1 MGSNRFFTSTTAGS
15 IGAENLVSE
24 INTNAVTLLASTK
37 LDNTTIPILL
47 ETSNSHVHHTFLTQT
62 EAINLM
68 KGVVASVVKTSST
81 DSSHSHSVT
90 ITYDSLVQCFFASGA
105 SGGSPA
111 HTHTGQPQN
120 NTATVPVFHI
130 AGSTGHIHVS
140 WLTMREA
147 NDLMQG
153 TVASVVKNSS
163 TNSFHAHATT
173 ITWDSVR
180 SQFNAVSD
188 SAGSPAHVH
197 GTAAAGMSPFGASF
211 YNAISE
217 AESTTT
223 STSFQ
228 TKVTMTTGSLPLGD
242 YVFFW
247 TCGASNSGAKQISV
261 EARRNSTR
269 LRLAEFETSLQ
280 SAVGQYNPVGG
291 FHYMSQ
297 ISGVQT
303 FDLRHRT
310 VNGNTARIGDA
321 HIMIFR
327 IQ

>member
-1 MGSNRFFTSTTAGS
+1 MSNPGFFTSTTAGS

-37 LDNTTIPILL
+37 LDNTAIPILL
-47 ETSNSHVHHTFLTQT
+47 ETANSHVHHTFLTQT

-68 KGVVASVVKTSST
+68 KGAVASVVKTSST

-90 ITYDSLVQCFFASGA
+90 ITYDSLVQCFFATGA

-120 NTATVPVFHI
+120 NTAIVPIYHMP
-130 AGSTGHIHVS
+130 ANSHQHVS

-147 NDLMQG
+147 NDLING

-163 TNSFHAHATT
+163 TNSFHAHSTT
-173 ITWDSVR
+173 ITWDTAR
-180 SQFNAVSD
+180 SQFNAVSA

-197 GTAAAGMSPFGASF
+197 ATAAAAMSPFGSNFHQAK
-211 YNAISE
+211 SE

-223 STSFQ
+223 SATYQ
-228 TKVTMTTGSLPLGD
+228 TKLTLTTGSLPLGD
-242 YVFFW
+242 YVLFW
-247 TCGASNSGAKQISV
+247 TLGASNNSAKQV
-261 EARRNSTR
+261 EVQVRQGATQ
-269 LRLAEFETSLQ
+269 LRLITYETSYQ
-280 SAVGQYNPVGG
+280 AAAGEYESVNG
-291 FHYMSQ
+291 FHFMSQ

-303 FDLRHRT
+303 FDIRHRSPDS
-310 VNGNTARIGDA
+310 GTARIGDV
-321 HIMIFR
+321 HMMIFR
-327 IQ
+327 VQ